1 MDCQIHRPSVSLDQA
16 RVEQLKH
23 SVREGKMS
31 VGKRW
36 YHWLTLILLVGTVL
50 VACQPTP
57 PPTPIPTIPPIP
69 PTLTLPPLP
78 STPPSPGDALYLSI
92 VWHQHQPL
100 YYKDP
105 DTGVYAKPW
114 VRVHATKDYY
124 DMAAM
129 VEAYPDVHVTFNLT
143 PSLIKQLE
151 DFVAG
156 AKDQYWALAEKPA
169 AELSD
174 EDRLFLL
181 RHFFDANWD
190 NQIGVFSRYQALLDK
205 RGTDTSADSLAA
217 AVERFSEQDFRDLQ
231 VWFNLSW
238 FDPDFLAQEP
248 LKGLVEKAERFSEQ
262 DKQAVFD
269 ETRRILAGILPLH
282 ARLQQAAQ
290 IEVTMTPY
298 AHPILPLLYAT
309 DLAGIGAPDA
319 KLPQRFSYPQD
330 GIAQVERGVMRYR
343 EIFGQDP
350 RGMWP
355 AEGAVAQEIVK
366 MVSDGGLLW
375 MASGEQVLA
384 RSLGLD
390 GLTRDSRETVQEAD
404 LLYRPYY
411 VRYRDERPVAILFR
425 DLTISDKIGF
435 TYSGMPGKAAARDL
449 LERVHAIHARLQEEG
464 AEGPH
469 LVSVILDGENAWQY
483 YENDGKEFLH
493 EMYRLLSEDETIQ
506 TVTPSEYLA
515 LFPEQREI
523 ENLWPGCWFSP
534 DFSTW
539 IGEDEENLGWE
550 YLRRTRKMLDA
561 YLKGEKAA
569 TEEQVAAALDAMY
582 AAEGSD
588 WFWWFGADQDSGD
601 DPAFDLM
608 YRQTL
613 RDVYRAVG
621 EQPPAWLSAPVIP
634 QASPPPARE
643 VQGLFTPTVDG
654 VAGEEE
660 WVAAGFY
667 QERGGA
673 MARADDVIEALY
685 YGYDQESLYVRLDA
699 VRPWMELGEELEI
712 FLYLGTPGAPQAA
725 GFSRYGAQMEPPTV
739 LGFGASHEAAV
750 DADAGTAVVSVA
762 AQDGAW
768 ADPQPLDEVALAGA
782 TLELAVPFDAL
793 GTPGTDPERGLR
805 TGDPL
810 TFLAV
815 ASQRERDLDVAPSVG
830 PARVVVPELRPLT
843 AWLTV
848 ADPEGDDHGPGPYTY
863 PTDPV
868 FDAGAFDVREFV
880 VGTDGEDLVFSFSFF
895 GPLNNPWG
903 SGSGL
908 AVQAL
913 DVYVDVD
920 GVPGSGIRLLLPGRN
935 AALSESQA
943 WDVVVWAEGW
953 TPGVYQ
959 VDEAGQPKPVST
971 EMNVAVDSVMRKVT
985 VRVPRSGF
993 PEGDPATWGYL
1004 GVVLGQ
1010 EGFPATGVWRVR
1022 DVEPQAAQ
1030 YRFGGG
1036 PADTNHTRIID
1047 LAWPA
1052 GATPT
1057 QEEMLSAYPPSQE
1070 ADMDALGP
1078 DDFAQV
1084 QMLLP

>member
-1 MDCQIHRPSVSLDQA
+1 MNTTRNLI
-16 RVEQLKH
+16 
-23 SVREGKMS
+23 
-31 VGKRW
+31 RW
-36 YHWLTLILLVGTVL
+36 LSPTLLVGLLL

-57 PPTPIPTIPPIP
+57 IPT
-69 PTLTLPPLP
+69 
-78 STPPSPGDALYLSI
+78 TPPAPSPDDAIYLSI

-105 DTGVYAKPW
+105 GTGVYAKPW

-129 VEAYPDVHVTFNLT
+129 VEAYPEIHVTFNLT

-151 DFVAG
+151 DLAGG
-156 AKDQYWALAEKPA
+156 AKDRYWELAEKPA
-169 AELSD
+169 AELTED
-174 EDRLFLL
+174 EKLYVL
-181 RHFFDANWD
+181 RYFFDANWD
-190 NQIGVFSRYQALLDK
+190 NQIGIFSRYQALLDK
-205 RGTDTSADSLAA
+205 RGTDASAEALAA
-217 AVERFSEQDFRDLQ
+217 AAGRFTEQDLRDLQ

-248 LKGLVEKAERFSEQ
+248 LRSLVEQGEGFTEE
-262 DKQAVFD
+262 DKQIVFD
-269 ETRRILAGILPLH
+269 EARRILVGVLPVH
-282 ARLQQAAQ
+282 ARLQEAGQ

-309 DLAGIGAPDA
+309 DLAQVGAPDA
-319 KLPQRFSYPQD
+319 TLPQRFSYPQD
-330 GIAQVERGVMRYR
+330 GVAQIGRGVERYR
-343 EIFGQDP
+343 EVFDRDP

-366 MVSDGGLLW
+366 MVSDAGLLW

-384 RSLGLD
+384 RSLGID
-390 GLTRDSRETVQEAD
+390 AFTRDSQETVQEAD

-411 VRYRDERPVAILFR
+411 VRYRDERPVAIVFR
-425 DLTISDKIGF
+425 DLVISDKVGF
-435 TYSGMPGKAAARDL
+435 TYSGMPGKTAARDF
-449 LERVHAIHARLQEEG
+449 LERVHAIRARLREEG
-464 AEGPH
+464 AGGPH

-483 YENDGKEFLH
+483 YQNDGKEFLH
-493 EMYRLLSEDETIQ
+493 ELYRLLSEDETIQ

-515 LFPEQREI
+515 LYPEQREI

-534 DFSTW
+534 DFATW

-550 YLRRTRKMLDA
+550 YLRRTRRMLDGYA
-561 YLKGEKAA
+561 SGEKEA
-569 TEEQVAAALDAMY
+569 TGEQVSAALEAMY

-588 WFWWFGADQDSGD
+588 WFWWYGADQDSGD

-613 RDVYRAVG
+613 MDVYRAVG
-621 EQPPAWLSAPVIP
+621 EEVPAWLSAPIIP
-634 QASPPPARE
+634 QTSPPPAQE

-660 WVAAGFY
+660 WAAAGFY

-673 MARADDVIEALY
+673 MARAEDVIAALY
-685 YGYDQESLYVRLDA
+685 YGYDQDHLYVRLEG
-699 VRPWMELGEELEI
+699 VRPWQELGEDLEV
-712 FLYLGTPGAPQAA
+712 FLYLGVPGALQAV
-725 GFSRYGAQMEPPTV
+725 GLSRYGAEMQPPTV
-739 LGFGASHEAAV
+739 LGFGASHEVAV
-750 DADAGTAVVSVA
+750 DAETGTAALSVA
-762 AQDGAW
+762 AQGGGW
-768 ADPQPLDEVALAGA
+768 GDPQPLEEVALAGA
-782 TLELAVPFDAL
+782 TLELAVPFDSLDGPSA
-793 GTPGTDPERGLR
+793 GSGEAPAAGSERGLR
-805 TGDPL
+805 AGDRL
-810 TFLAV
+810 SFVAV
-815 ASQRERDLDVAPSVG
+815 VSQRERDLDVAPSAG
-830 PARVVVPELRPLT
+830 PAQVVVPELRPVT

-848 ADPEGDDHGPGPYTY
+848 EDPEGDDHGPGPYTY

-868 FDAGAFDVREFV
+868 FDPGAFDLQEFV
-880 VGTDGEDLVFSFSFF
+880 VGTDGENLVFVFTFF
-895 GPLNNPWG
+895 GPVSNPWG

-908 AVQAL
+908 SVQAL
-913 DVYVDVD
+913 DVYIDTD
-920 GVPGSGIRLLLPGRN
+920 GAAGSGSRLLLPGRN
-935 AALSESQA
+935 AALPAAQA
-943 WDVVVWAEGW
+943 WDIAVWAEGW
-953 TPGVYQ
+953 TPGVYR
-959 VDEAGQPKPVST
+959 VDEARQPKPVST
-971 EMNVAVDSVMRKVT
+971 EMQIAVDPVTRRVT
-985 VRVPRSGF
+985 VRVPRGGF

-1030 YRFGGG
+1030 WRFGGG
-1036 PADTNHTRIID
+1036 PGDTNHTRIID
-1047 LAWPA
+1047 LAWPE

-1070 ADMDALGP
+1070 VDMDALGP

-1084 QMLLP
+1084 GMLTPP